1 MQPTLYDFDAAL
13 RQRLEPI
20 FGTLGE
26 VARHKLLY
34 AVHRLAI
41 AKTNEPAFSS
51 ICRAWKMGPVFLD
64 LHNSPNRKGDPAA
77 LSSTE
82 NGYCDW
88 VARILGAQ
96 SGRSLAARSHCRY
109 PEWRYA
115 RRFPVNNEITLA
127 AIRAALDA
135 VRPITTDTQ

>member
-1 MQPTLYDFDAAL
+1 MPTIYDFDTAL
-13 RQRLEPI
+13 RQRLEPR

-41 AKTNEPAFSS
+41 CKSGQPAFSGV
-51 ICRAWKMGPVFLD
+51 CRAWKMGPVFVD
-64 LHNSPNRKGDPAA
+64 LHCNPSVKGDRDA
-77 LSSTE
+77 LSAVE

-88 VARILGAQ
+88 VARVLGAT
-96 SGRSLAARSHCRY
+96 SGRKLAARSHCRY
-109 PEWRYA
+109 PEWRAA

-135 VRPITTDTQ
+135 VRPITTDKQ